1 MVKKIL
7 KIISFTLLGIIAF
20 ALILSFVLWAV
31 IPVYNFPEEVEIN
44 FITHI
49 KIMTTPIIIEQIF
62 MVIQGLQVGLQTVKI
77 TL

>member
-7 KIISFTLLGIIAF
+7 KIISFTLVGIIAF

-31 IPVYNFPEEVEIN
+31 IPVYNFPEEQKFSGDKFYN
-44 FITHI
+44 PY
-49 KIMTTPIIIEQIF
+49 KDYDF
-62 MVIQGLQVGLQTVKI
+62 MVIQGLQVVLQMVRI